1 MAMNSEHLRLGC
13 GRDLDEFWAAIDEP
27 PTAHEWSC
35 PDCQSARN
43 ALYHLASVTESMRE
57 RDRTEPSLQPGNR
70 VREAVMMVARAE
82 IRRGRKTPL
91 KKTPLGRIDI
101 SEQALTALIRF
112 AASTLPGVRARR
124 CSITSPPEMTGPS
137 QPAADPQAPGQPAPA
152 SDQSSAGLTVE
163 LQVALAS
170 TVRIPDTL
178 AQLRERVGA
187 VVEAQTSLV
196 ISTINISVEDLY
208 DL

>member
-1 MAMNSEHLRLGC
+1 MAMNSDRPRLGC
-13 GRDLDEFWAAIDEP
+13 GRDLDEFWATIDEP
-27 PTAHEWSC
+27 PTSHELSC

-70 VREAVMMVARAE
+70 VKEAVMMVARAE
-82 IRRGRKTPL
+82 IRRGRKTAL
-91 KKTPLGRIDI
+91 KDTPLGRIDI

-112 AASTLPGVRARR
+112 AASTLTGVRARR
-124 CSITSPPEMTGPS
+124 CSIAPMQPGTPVQPGTTGVPVPEGT
-137 QPAADPQAPGQPAPA
+137 Q
-152 SDQSSAGLTVE
+152 LTVE

-178 AQLRERVGA
+178 AQVRERVGA
-187 VVEAQTSLV
+187 VVEAQTALLV
-196 ISTINISVEDLY
+196 GSINIIVEDLY

>member
-1 MAMNSEHLRLGC
+1 MAMNSDHSRLGC
-13 GRDLDEFWAAIDEP
+13 GRDLDEFWSTIDEP
-27 PTAHEWSC
+27 PSSHELSC

-57 RDRTEPSLQPGNR
+57 RDRAEPSLRPGNR

-82 IRRGRKTPL
+82 IRRGSKIPLAKT
-91 KKTPLGRIDI
+91 TLGRIDI

-124 CSITSPPEMTGPS
+124 CSIASGQDAGGTPGDNVSPDS
-137 QPAADPQAPGQPAPA
+137 
-152 SDQSSAGLTVE
+152 GLSVD

-170 TVRIPDTL
+170 TVRIRETL
-178 AQLRERVGA
+178 DQVRERVDA
-187 VVEAQTSLV
+187 VVQAQTALHV
-196 ISTINISVEDLY
+196 GRINITVEDLY